1 MANRGQGGGR
11 RGGARPSQS
20 SQIGQPTLEVGPS
33 DPTQVESFVRDEVVA
48 DNAGMF
54 NNHFKLCMYFFLMV
68 YATIYKFVLTKA
80 NKFNCILSEQGHV
93 CPGREDGGRLGAL
106 HSQRGGVMGK
116 S

>member
-33 DPTQVESFVRDEVVA
+33 DPTQVESFVRDEVAV

-54 NNHFKLCMYFFLMV
+54 NNHFKLCMYFFFIV
-68 YATIYKFVLTKA
+68 YATIYKFVLMKA
-80 NKFNCILSEQGHV
+80 NKCNCILSEQGRV
-93 CPGREDGGRLGAL
+93 RPGREDEGRLGVL
-106 HSQRGGVMGK
+106 HSQKGGVMGK